1 MLAAGLKGI
10 EEEYQ
15 VPAPAVGNVLE
26 MSPQRRQSLGIRPLP
41 TSLGEA
47 IVLAESS
54 DLLYEALGDHVFN
67 SLIET
72 KRSSGRNTA
81 PR

>member
-1 MLAAGLKGI
+1 M
-10 EEEYQ
+10 
-15 VPAPAVGNVLE
+15 PAPAVGNVLE

-67 SLIET
+67 SLIEN
-72 KRSSGRNTA
+72 KKIEWEEYRSTVTDYEVSRYLSTL
-81 PR
+81 